1 VGAAAPVKPYYLPWR
16 ALTSADAPNLVLA
29 GKSMAATFFAN
40 AATRLHPEEW
50 VTGTAAGL
58 GAALMVGHGW
68 STADVYDNV
77 ALLQAELTAVGQPL
91 NWTLPWPPAAV

>member
-1 VGAAAPVKPYYLPWR
+1 VARPHLGGCAQPGAGGQVHGSHL
-16 ALTSADAPNLVLA
+16 
-29 GKSMAATFFAN
+29 FAN

-68 STADVYDNV
+68 TTADVYDNG